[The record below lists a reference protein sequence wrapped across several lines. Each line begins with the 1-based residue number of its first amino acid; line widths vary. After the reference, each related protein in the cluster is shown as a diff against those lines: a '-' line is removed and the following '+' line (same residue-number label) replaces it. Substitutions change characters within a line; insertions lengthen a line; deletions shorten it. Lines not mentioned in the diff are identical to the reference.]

1 MQSNF
6 TQFVFPFMSWIKL
19 LDEGTV
25 RKDIIAGITA
35 GVLILPQAIALATLA
50 GMPPEYGLY
59 TSIFPV
65 VIAALYGS
73 SWHAMSGPNT
83 ALCIL
88 ISATIA
94 NYATKSTVDWIQYTI
109 TLTFMAA
116 VIQLFFGLFRLGII
130 FNYFSHTVM
139 QALVA
144 GVGITIILQQ
154 MGNFMGVVMNLN
166 EDIDELLLQIYYV
179 TEMANIYAVVV
190 GLATVVSG
198 ILIKKYY
205 PKLPYLIVAIV
216 VGMLCGGLIDFLFGS
231 STAQLDKLGTM
242 SLSTLP
248 LSAPDFS
255 PESFNEAAETL
266 IPAAFLV
273 AFLGLMQSAVIAR
286 SMAVKSGQHVDI
298 NQEVIGQGLSNMV
311 GSFLSCFA
319 SCSSFNRSASNL
331 DAGART
337 PLSAIISVVALA
349 ILVVFAAPLIGLMP
363 NSVMAG
369 ILILVGLSL
378 IKLDDIVK
386 LIGVKGEAR
395 IIFILTIMTTLIGGL
410 DKAVLL
416 GIVLSIIAYL
426 KSVSKPEFELL
437 FNEEQKQYLPE
448 GISEGT
454 VVQISGSLFFGS
466 LHSVEQSLTD
476 IGLQN
481 NRQDTLVL
489 SCEHILH
496 IDDAGADMLVREA
509 RKRKQAGGDL
519 FVWLRN
525 NNHDK
530 VLQQAGL
537 PEVIGADHIC
547 YTNE

>member
-1 MQSNF
+1 MQNNI

-116 VIQLFFGLFRLGII
+116 VIQLFFGIFRLGVI

-166 EDIDELLLQIYYV
+166 EDIYDLLLQIYYV
-179 TEMANIYAVVV
+179 TEIANIYAVAV

-205 PKLPYLIVAIV
+205 PKLPYLIVAII
-216 VGMLCGGLIDFLFGS
+216 VGMICGGLIDFLFGS

-248 LSAPDFS
+248 LSMPDFS

-337 PLSAIISVVALA
+337 PLSAIISVFALA

-386 LIGVKGEAR
+386 LISVKGEAR

-437 FNEEQKQYLPE
+437 FNEEQQQYLPE

-537 PEVIGADHIC
+537 PEVIGDDHIR

>member
-1 MQSNF
+1 
-6 TQFVFPFMSWIKL
+6 MSWIKL
-19 LDEGTV
+19 LDESTV

-35 GVLILPQAIALATLA
+35 GILILPQAIALATLA

-65 VIAALYGS
+65 IIAALYGS
-73 SWHAMSGPNT
+73 SWHSMSGPNT

-88 ISATIA
+88 ISATVA

-116 VIQLFFGLFRLGII
+116 VIQLFFGFFRLGVI

-154 MGNFMGVVMNLN
+154 LGSFMGVVMNLN
-166 EDIDELLLQIYYV
+166 EDIDELLLQIIYV
-179 TEMANIYAVVV
+179 TEIANIYAVVV

-198 ILIKKYY
+198 LVIRKYY
-205 PKLPYLIVAIV
+205 PRLPYLIIAIV
-216 VGMLCGGLIDFLFGS
+216 VGMACGASIDVLFGS
-231 STAQLDKLGTM
+231 ATAQLDKLGTM

-266 IPAAFLV
+266 IPASFLV

-298 NQEVIGQGLSNMV
+298 NQEVIGQGLSNLI

-331 DAGART
+331 DAGAKT
-337 PLSAIISVVALA
+337 PLSAIISVLALA
-349 ILVVFAAPLIGLMP
+349 VLVVFAAPVISQMP
-363 NSVMAG
+363 NAVMAG

-378 IKLDDIVK
+378 IKLDDIIK
-386 LIGVKGEAR
+386 LLRVQGEAR
-395 IIFILTIMTTLIGGL
+395 IIFTLTIMTTLIGGL

-437 FNEEQKQYLPE
+437 FNEEQQQYLPE
-448 GISEGT
+448 GIEEGT
-454 VVQISGSLFFGS
+454 VAQISGSLFFGS

-476 IGLQN
+476 LGLQN
-481 NRQDTLVL
+481 QRKDVLVL

-496 IDDAGADMLVREA
+496 IDDAGAEMLVREA
-509 RKRKQAGGDL
+509 RKRKEAGGDL
-519 FVWLRN
+519 FIWLRN
-525 NNHDK
+525 HAHDK
-530 VLQQAGL
+530 VLTQAGL
-537 PEVIGADHIC
+537 VEVIGNDHIR
-547 YTNE
+547 YTSE